1 MKYLKEFSSYVEDDN
16 SYEVNLLKDLTK
28 FTIPYGD
35 EDLVYDTIQKYTKK
49 SLSKDEFGNLYVS
62 IGKSKILFTAHMDT
76 YSQTVEEV
84 NHVIENGF
92 LKTDGKTILGGDN
105 KVGCAILIN
114 MINNNVPGNYY
125 FFCGEEVGRLG
136 SEFHNQKIVSGQYE
150 LAITFDRKEIGSVC
164 TYQRGMKLCNDNL
177 SEFLIQEL
185 SKSGFKFKE
194 DYFGLSCDTFTFH
207 EKVNNCLNISTGV
220 YDEHKKTERVDLK
233 FYKSIFNLCPKI
245 DWKTVEILSGEK
257 VREKIDVNR
266 LKISDDKISQVL
278 EFFIKSGYNP
288 TGIPT
293 YDQNI
298 GIYTS
303 NLYFKLNPKIFDYFH
318 ISIKKSGLVQ
328 INGTILTKEKV
339 LEYINSF
346 KKIWQ
351 ENVFDGVK
359 YHIMDLTF
367 KNRKFIIELLK
378 DDEEIKIEF
387 DRNLNLK
394 NEISVQV
401 IDWIKKILIESNIL
415 SFYKN

>member
-1 MKYLKEFSSYVEDDN
+1 MKYLRKFNSHKEDD

-28 FTIPYGD
+28 FTVPYGE
-35 EDLVYDTIQKYTKK
+35 EDIVYDTIQKYTKK
-49 SLSKDEFGNLYVS
+49 SLIKDEFGNLYVI
-62 IGKSKILFTAHMDT
+62 IGISKILFTAHMDT
-76 YSQTVEEV
+76 YSSEV
-84 NHVIENGF
+84 KEVKHVIESGF
-92 LKTDGKTILGGDN
+92 LKTDGETILGGDN

-136 SEFHNQKIVSGQYE
+136 SEFHNRKINSGEYD

-194 DYFGLSCDTFTFH
+194 DYFGLSCDTFTFN

-233 FYKSIFNLCPKI
+233 FFKSIFNLCTQI
-245 DWKTVEILSGEK
+245 DWKTVEVLSQEK
-257 VREKIDVNR
+257 VRERIDVNR
-266 LKISDDKISQVL
+266 LKISDEKISRVL
-278 EFFIKSGYNP
+278 DFFIRNGYNP
-288 TGIPT
+288 TGIPN
-293 YDQNI
+293 YEQNI

-303 NLYFKLNPKIFDYFH
+303 NLYFKIKPKIFDYFY
-318 ISIKKSGLVQ
+318 ISIKKSGLVE
-328 INGTILTKEKV
+328 INGIVLTKEKV
-339 LEYINSF
+339 LQYINSF

-351 ENVFDGVK
+351 EKIFDGVK

-367 KNRKFIIELLK
+367 EKNKFIIELLK
-378 DDEEIKIEF
+378 NDDEKIEIEF
-387 DRNLNLK
+387 DKNLNTKTDL
-394 NEISVQV
+394 NIEV

-415 SFYKN
+415 SFKK

>member
-1 MKYLKEFSSYVEDDN
+1 MKYLKKFSSSKEDDN

-28 FTIPYGD
+28 FTVPYGE
-35 EDLVYDTIQKYTKK
+35 EDIVYDTIQKYTKK
-49 SLSKDEFGNLYVS
+49 SLIKDEFGNLYVS

-84 NHVIENGF
+84 NHVIEDGF
-92 LKTDGKTILGGDN
+92 LKTDGETILGGDN

-136 SEFHNQKIVSGQYE
+136 SEFHNRKINSGEYD

-194 DYFGLSCDTFTFH
+194 DYFGLSCDTFTFN

-233 FYKSIFNLCPKI
+233 FFKSIFNLCTQI
-245 DWKTVEILSGEK
+245 DWKTVEVLSQEK
-257 VREKIDVNR
+257 VRERIDVNR
-266 LKISDDKISQVL
+266 LKISDEKISRVL
-278 EFFIKSGYNP
+278 DFFIRNGYNP
-288 TGIPT
+288 TGIPN
-293 YDQNI
+293 YEQNI

-303 NLYFKLNPKIFDYFH
+303 NLYFKIKPKIFDYFY
-318 ISIKKSGLVQ
+318 ISIKKSGLVE
-328 INGTILTKEKV
+328 INGIVLTKEKV
-339 LEYINSF
+339 LQYINSF

-351 ENVFDGVK
+351 ESIFDDVN

-367 KNRKFIIELLK
+367 EKNKFIIELLK
-378 DDEEIKIEF
+378 NDDEKIEIEF
-387 DRNLNLK
+387 DKNLNTKTDL
-394 NEISVQV
+394 NIEV

-415 SFYKN
+415 SFKK